1 MTAHKNDKAIA
12 LLSYLFLLGWM
23 IALFLNNS
31 NRSVLGSFHVR
42 QSFGIMCVGALVFI
56 IVGILNITIL
66 TIIAVLGVLVLWLL
80 GFLSAIHGTTQ
91 PVPVVGTYFQKWF
104 RGI

>member
-1 MTAHKNDKAIA
+1 MTTHKNDKTIA

-31 NRSVLGSFHVR
+31 NRSALGSFHVR

-56 IVGILNITIL
+56 VVGILDITTL
-66 TIIAVLGVLVLWLL
+66 SIIAVLGVFVLWVL
-80 GFLSAIHGTTQ
+80 GFLSAIQGKLQ
-91 PVPVVGTYFQKWF
+91 PVPVVGVYFQKWF